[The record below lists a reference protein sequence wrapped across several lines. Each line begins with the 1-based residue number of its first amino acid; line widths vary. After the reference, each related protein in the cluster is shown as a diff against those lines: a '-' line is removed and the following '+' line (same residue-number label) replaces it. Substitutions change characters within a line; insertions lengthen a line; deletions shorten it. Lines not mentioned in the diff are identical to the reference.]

1 MASGTHLLPRHS
13 DSSEEGAPTLGAQ
26 TSEAAAR
33 LRILVDLSR
42 QLAEGK
48 PDLDFV
54 LDAVAA
60 HIVETL
66 GDGCAAFLLM
76 ADDTRLEPVTIR
88 HRDAARRAMLEQI
101 HQARQMRVGE
111 GFSGQVVASGKSL
124 FLPDADPMYLRS
136 IAVPEYTP
144 YLERVGIRSLL
155 VVPLAGKSRVH
166 GALWLARD
174 PGSPP
179 YTQADR
185 ELIEAIGDCA
195 ALAMDSARLHHELSE
210 DRGRL
215 GQAALRTARL
225 QEVTAALSGAATPE
239 EVADIVAHLA
249 LGSMEADAGSL
260 VLPNEARTHLEIAS
274 HVGHTPNLLRRFQH
288 LALTENN
295 PVVHAFVRGRELYFE
310 DLERYS
316 AAYPALRE
324 IAVSAGYEA
333 AAALPLKV
341 RGEVLGVLWVRFST
355 PRAFDEEERKLMSNM
370 VAQSAQAL
378 ERSRLYTRAQQAV
391 AQRDEF
397 LSVAAHELRT
407 PISAMKLQV
416 QSLQRKLARPGLLEQ
431 EQPQLSAKADAV
443 ARQVQRL
450 ETLVTDLLDL
460 SRITSGKLAL
470 RLEQFDLVELVREV
484 RDRLADE
491 VDRVGSTL
499 TVHATGP
506 LLGEWDRARL
516 DQVLSNLLGN
526 ALKYGGGKPI
536 VVTARAE
543 GAHVSLAVHDQGI
556 GIPLEDQARI
566 FERFERAA
574 PGRNYSGF
582 GVGLWICKQI
592 IDALGGVIRVQSQPG
607 HGSTFEVVLK
617 GLERR
622 GP

>member
-1 MASGTHLLPRHS
+1 LVGG
-13 DSSEEGAPTLGAQ
+13 EPTFREPA
-26 TSEAAAR
+26 SEAAAR

-42 QLAEGK
+42 QLAEAK
-48 PDLDFV
+48 PDLDVV
-54 LDAVAA
+54 LDTVAA
-60 HIVETL
+60 HVVETL
-66 GDGCAAFLLM
+66 GDGCAAYLLM
-76 ADDTRLEPVTIR
+76 ADETRLEAVTIR
-88 HRDAARRAMLEQI
+88 HRNAALRALMEQVNV
-101 HQARQMRVGE
+101 ARPLRVGE
-111 GFSGQVVASGKSL
+111 GFVGRVVATGKPI
-124 FLPDADPMYLRS
+124 FLPEADPMYLRS
-136 IAVPEYTP
+136 IALPEYVT
-144 YLERVGIRSLL
+144 YLERAGVKSLM

-166 GALWLARD
+166 GALWLGRD
-174 PGSPP
+174 TGSPP

-185 ELIEAIGDCA
+185 ELIEAIADCA
-195 ALAMDSARLHHELSE
+195 ALAMDSARLHHELSA

-215 GQAALRTARL
+215 GEAALRTARL

-249 LGSMEADAGSL
+249 LGSMEAVAGSL

-274 HVGHTPNLLRRFQH
+274 HVGHTPHLLKRFRS
-288 LALTENN
+288 LPLTEDN
-295 PVVHAFVRGRELYFE
+295 PVVDSFLEGRELYFE

-316 AAYPALRE
+316 AAYPSLRE
-324 IAVSAGYEA
+324 IAVQAGYEA

-355 PRAFDEEERKLMSNM
+355 PRAFDAEERKLMSNM

-391 AQRDEF
+391 AQRDQF

-407 PISAMKLQV
+407 PLSAMKLQI
-416 QSLQRKLARPGLLEQ
+416 QSLQRKLHRPLLSE
-431 EQPQLSAKADAV
+431 EERPQLAAKADAV
-443 ARQVQRL
+443 ARGVHRL
-450 ETLVTDLLDL
+450 ESLVTDLLDL
-460 SRITSGKLAL
+460 SRITAGKLAL
-470 RLEQFDLVELVREV
+470 RLEPFDLVELVREV
-484 RDRLADE
+484 SDRMADE
-491 VDRVGSTL
+491 AERVGSTL
-499 TVHATGP
+499 TVHATGS
-506 LLGEWDRARL
+506 LVGEWDRAGL

-536 VVTARAE
+536 VITTRAE
-543 GAHVSLAVHDQGI
+543 GAHVVLAVQDQGI

-607 HGSTFEVVLK
+607 RGSTFEVVLK

-622 GP
+622 AP

>member
-1 MASGTHLLPRHS
+1 MSSGMHLLPRPS
-13 DSSEEGAPTLGAQ
+13 DTSVEGDPTLGDPA
-26 TSEAAAR
+26 SAAAAR

-42 QLAEGK
+42 QLAEAK
-48 PDLDFV
+48 PDLDVV

-60 HIVETL
+60 HVVETL
-66 GDGCAAFLLM
+66 GDGCAAYLLM

-88 HRDAARRAMLEQI
+88 HRVPERQALIEQVNR
-101 HQARQMRVGE
+101 ARQLRVGE
-111 GFSGQVVASGKSL
+111 GFAGTVVASGKSV

-136 IAVPEYTP
+136 AVLPEYAA
-144 YLERVGIRSLL
+144 YLERVGVRSLL
-155 VVPLAGKSRVH
+155 VVPLAGKSRIY

-185 ELIEAIGDCA
+185 ELIEAISDCT
-195 ALAMDSARLHHELSE
+195 ALALDSARLHHELSA

-215 GQAALRTARL
+215 GEAALRTARL
-225 QEVTAALSGAATPE
+225 QEVTSALSGAATAE

-249 LGSMEADAGSL
+249 LGSMEAIAGSL

-274 HVGHTPNLLRRFQH
+274 HVGHTPYLLKRFQSLPIH
-288 LALTENN
+288 ADN
-295 PVVHAFVRGRELYFE
+295 PVAQSFREGQELYFE

-316 AAYPALRE
+316 HAYPGLRE
-324 IAVSAGYEA
+324 IAVAAGYEG

-355 PRAFDEEERKLMSNM
+355 PRTFDEEERKLMSNM

-407 PISAMKLQV
+407 PLSAMKLQV
-416 QSLQRKLARPGLLEQ
+416 QSLQRKLVRPV
-431 EQPQLSAKADAV
+431 LSEEERPELAAKADAV

-460 SRITSGKLAL
+460 SRITAGKLAL
-470 RLEQFDLVELVREV
+470 RVEEFDLVELVREV
-484 RDRLADE
+484 RDRVVEE
-491 VDRVGSTL
+491 VSRVGSTL

-506 LLGEWDRARL
+506 LRGEWDRARL
-516 DQVLSNLLGN
+516 DQVLSNLLSN

-543 GAHVSLAVHDQGI
+543 GDRVCLAVHDQGI
-556 GIPLEDQARI
+556 GISLEDQARI

-592 IDALGGVIRVQSQPG
+592 VDALGGVIRVQSQPG
-607 HGSTFEVVLK
+607 HGSTFEVVLR